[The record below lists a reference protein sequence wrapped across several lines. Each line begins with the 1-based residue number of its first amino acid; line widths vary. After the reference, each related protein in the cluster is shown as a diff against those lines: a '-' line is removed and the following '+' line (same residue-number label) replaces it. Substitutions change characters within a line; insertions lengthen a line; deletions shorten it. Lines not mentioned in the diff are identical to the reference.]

1 MTSDDAR
8 PPGHRAELLAEIVD
22 VLPERGREVMNALYW
37 ECVSLGVVARR
48 LGLSKRQ
55 VGRIRD
61 RALRRLRSGIEDME
75 DLLCPE

>member
-1 MTSDDAR
+1 MAR
-8 PPGHRAELLAEIVD
+8 EAGEAVRTELLAEIVD
-22 VLPERGREVMNALYW
+22 ALPEREREVMNALYW
-37 ECVSLGVVARR
+37 ECVSLSVVARR

-61 RALRRLRSGIEDME
+61 RALCRLRSGVEGME